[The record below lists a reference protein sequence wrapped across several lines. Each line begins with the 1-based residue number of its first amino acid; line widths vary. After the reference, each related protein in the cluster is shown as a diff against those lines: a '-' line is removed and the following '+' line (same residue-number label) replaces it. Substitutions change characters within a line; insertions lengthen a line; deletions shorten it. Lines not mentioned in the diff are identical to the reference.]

1 MISFESVVIAELCV
15 NISLKWW
22 RILKLTLNYGPNPN
36 LNCTLDATTSQLFIP
51 WVKNWRN
58 LTRIHILILAKHE
71 VNSVGS
77 VPFPV
82 NEHDNMMNNDH
93 CISQVCCDNLD
104 KLIFEFRNHI
114 YGGFFYKT
122 RLNGPLPFMISKC
135 FKCCWNQ

>member
-1 MISFESVVIAELCV
+1 M
-15 NISLKWW
+15 
-22 RILKLTLNYGPNPN
+22 
-36 LNCTLDATTSQLFIP
+36 
-51 WVKNWRN
+51 
-58 LTRIHILILAKHE
+58 LILAKHE

-114 YGGFFYKT
+114 YGGFSIKPDLMGHFLSWYRSASNAAETNNKS
-122 RLNGPLPFMISKC
+122 PPP
-135 FKCCWNQ
+135 